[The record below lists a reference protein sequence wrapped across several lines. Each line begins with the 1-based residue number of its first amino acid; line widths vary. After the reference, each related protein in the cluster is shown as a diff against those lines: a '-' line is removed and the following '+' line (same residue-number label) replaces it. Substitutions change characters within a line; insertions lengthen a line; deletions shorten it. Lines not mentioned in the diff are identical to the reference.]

1 MSFLYQIF
9 IQLYVF
15 GFRIFALFNSKAR
28 KGLDGRKNWE
38 DNLRKAIDP
47 ASYWIWMHCSSLGEF
62 EQGRPVF
69 EALKKQFPN
78 HKLALSFF
86 SPSGYEIRKNY
97 DLADV
102 VFYLPFDTP
111 KNAKKLAQIL
121 QPKYWILVKYDYW
134 YNHLREQHKIGT
146 KTVVVSSIF
155 RENQVYFKSHGS
167 WMSESLKKY
176 ISHFFVQDETSE
188 KLLQSIGI
196 NQVSVAG
203 DTRYDRV
210 KSIAAE
216 TNKLDWVEAF
226 KSDKKLIVIGSSWGD
241 DEQLWV
247 EYLNK
252 HQQPEWKVIFVPHEI
267 KMPNILKLKNDLN
280 ATSLLY
286 SEITSEADLAKQ
298 DVIIVD
304 AIGFLSKIYAS
315 ANLAYVG
322 GGFNKSGVH
331 NTLEPAVFKIPVVIG
346 PNYQKFNEVKV
357 MKSKAIVYP
366 IKNYAEFEEVLLDL
380 TQHQEKRLEVAK
392 AAQDLFDNQHS
403 ATDLILSYLIKI
415 NS

>member
-1 MSFLYQIF
+1 M
-9 IQLYVF
+9 
-15 GFRIFALFNSKAR
+15 
-28 KGLDGRKNWE
+28 
-38 DNLRKAIDP
+38 
-47 ASYWIWMHCSSLGEF
+47 
-62 EQGRPVF
+62 
-69 EALKKQFPN
+69 
-78 HKLALSFF
+78 
-86 SPSGYEIRKNY
+86 
-97 DLADV
+97 
-102 VFYLPFDTP
+102 
-111 KNAKKLAQIL
+111 
-121 QPKYWILVKYDYW
+121 
-134 YNHLREQHKIGT
+134 
-146 KTVVVSSIF
+146 
-155 RENQVYFKSHGS
+155 
-167 WMSESLKKY
+167 
-176 ISHFFVQDETSE
+176 ET
-188 KLLQSIGI
+188 
-196 NQVSVAG
+196 
-203 DTRYDRV
+203 
-210 KSIAAE
+210 
-216 TNKLDWVEAF
+216 F
-226 KSDKKLIVIGSSWGD
+226 KSDKKLIVIGSSWSD

-267 KMPNILKLKNDLN
+267 KMPNILKLKNELK

-286 SEITSEADLAKQ
+286 SEITSETELAKQ

-392 AAQDLFDNQHS
+392 AAQDLFDNQRS

>member
-86 SPSGYEIRKNY
+86 SPSGYEITKNY

-167 WMSESLKKY
+167 WMSENLKKY

-267 KMPNILKLKNDLN
+267 KMPNILKLKNELK

-286 SEITSEADLAKQ
+286 SEITSETELAKQ

-392 AAQDLFDNQHS
+392 VAQDLFDNQHS